1 MLATTCYRASRFLAI
16 VRATARNSL
25 SRPALGSH
33 VNAEVNIVCLRA
45 NYLSCFWEARGA
57 WKSLVAQ
64 GPFTAR
70 TSGARGTSDPET
82 ADPDELAYWS
92 ALSDMVRPGSE
103 TAPVRVSPLPSPPQE
118 GTAFH
123 LSAA

>member
-1 MLATTCYRASRFLAI
+1 M
-16 VRATARNSL
+16 V
-25 SRPALGSH
+25 SH
-33 VNAEVNIVCLRA
+33 VNAESNTVRFRVNCLFC
-45 NYLSCFWEARGA
+45 SWEARGA

-70 TSGARGTSDPET
+70 TTGARGTSDPET

-92 ALSDMVRPGSE
+92 ALSDIVRSNCQ
-103 TAPVRVSPLPSPPQE
+103 AALVRVSPLPSPPQE
-118 GTAFH
+118 RVALP